1 MAYDPKPTRY
11 PFPADTASHY
21 IDINMDRGIK
31 FDKDYPYVDK
41 SSGFNFRRAL
51 VFFLLNVIV
60 FPVAA
65 IRLGLKT
72 NGKKNL
78 KKHKERLKKGV
89 IACSYHMHFWDYIC
103 IMRAIRPKKP
113 YVLAWDKNINGETG
127 TLMRLVGGIP
137 IPKNDIRASL
147 AFSDCVGD
155 MLDGGWLHVYAE
167 GSMWEFY
174 RPIRPFKNGAAYL
187 ACKFGKP
194 ILPIAFSYRE
204 PGFIRKKIFRQTAL
218 LTVNIG
224 EPLFPDETLRQ
235 SDRVTDLQR
244 RSHEAVCAL
253 AGFAPGENIY
263 PPIYN
268 DSKRIDYYTDE
279 YGKKDGERG

>member
-78 KKHKERLKKGV
+78 KKHKETLKKGV
-89 IACSYHMHFWDYIC
+89 ISCSNHIHFWDYIC

-137 IPKNDIRASL
+137 IPKNDIHASH
-147 AFSDCVGD
+147 AFGDCVGG

-224 EPLFPDETLRQ
+224 EPLFPDETLRHI
-235 SDRVTDLQR
+235 DRVTDLQR

-253 AGFAPGENIY
+253 AGFGPGENIY
-263 PPIYN
+263 PPVYN